1 MGILLGVIMLFA
13 LLSAVLAA
21 GQAVA
26 ISRLAAASGPSWR
39 EWLFSWWRFERV
51 AGWAGLSGEVQ
62 AAIYK
67 RAVIACLVFVTL
79 GLILSG
85 WVVNQRQAAEPA
97 AASVLINDWRVLPA
111 AQFAEQFELRRV
123 APMPGTTILES

>member
-13 LLSAVLAA
+13 LLSGLLAA

-26 ISRLAAASGPSWR
+26 ISRMASVSGPSLSDWV
-39 EWLFSWWRFERV
+39 FGWWRFDRI
-51 AGWAGLSGEVQ
+51 ASWAGLSGEVQ

-67 RAVIACLVFVTL
+67 RAVIGCLVFVIL

-85 WVVNQRQAAEPA
+85 WVANRQAPVEIN
-97 AASVLINDWRVLPA
+97 ASSAPINDWRVLPA